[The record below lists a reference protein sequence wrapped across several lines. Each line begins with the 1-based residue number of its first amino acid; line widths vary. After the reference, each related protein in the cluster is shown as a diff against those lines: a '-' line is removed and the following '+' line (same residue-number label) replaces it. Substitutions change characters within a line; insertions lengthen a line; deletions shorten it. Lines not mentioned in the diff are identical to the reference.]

1 MHALEQGP
9 GVHSYRAVAVTRAG
23 ARVAVLHL
31 EPACKTALRYRA
43 GQYVTVELTD
53 GTLRAYSP
61 ATGMQADGRL
71 ELHVQLHTGGLFSQR
86 VKQGARR

>member
-23 ARVAVLHL
+23 TRVAVLHL
-31 EPACKTALRYRA
+31 ERAGKTALRHRA

-71 ELHVQLHTGGLFSQR
+71 ELHVQLHTGGGFRNVLS
-86 VKQGARR
+86 KEPRR